1 MGVEKPEIEKPE
13 GFKMAQIDLL
23 SATKVESLKTP
34 GDYLD
39 GRGLYLQVRSKT
51 SKSWLFKYS
60 LDKKTREMGLGPLE
74 TISLADAREK
84 RDFYRRM
91 LKAEKPVDPIEFRK
105 RERAEA
111 ALDRANTITFK
122 EACAKYV
129 EAKREEWKSRKHE
142 IQWDSA
148 LQRYAFPTIGGLSV
162 RDIDDGLVV
171 RVLQPIWTA
180 KLETATRVRSRIKS
194 VLDWATV
201 SGFRKGENP
210 ARWTGHLEHLLA
222 SPEAIRKVKP
232 VEHHPSLPWEEVP
245 SFMQDL
251 RTRDDAISAS
261 AMEFLIL
268 TATRTDETISAKWI
282 EIDAAKLLWNVP
294 RGRMKESVAH
304 QVPLSPAAV
313 AVLERMRK
321 LTNGEFIFFG
331 QNAGQPLS
339 NMALLTLI
347 KRMTSKRAWI
357 DPTSGRTITSHGF
370 RTSFR
375 NWAAEHDC
383 PDAVAEACIAHKVSD
398 DVVAAYKRTTF
409 AKLRREWMER
419 WAKFATSDPA
429 KASDNVVA
437 IRA

>member
-1 MGVEKPEIEKPE
+1 MGITQ
-13 GFKMAQIDLL
+13 MAKVDLL
-23 SATKVESLKTP
+23 SAAKVRTLKEP

-39 GRGLYLQVRSKT
+39 GRGLYLQVRSET
-51 SKSWLFKYS
+51 SKSWLLKYT
-60 LDKKTREMGLGPLE
+60 LDKKAREMGLGALE
-74 TISLADAREK
+74 VVSLGEARGSRDA
-84 RDFYRRM
+84 YRK
-91 LKAEKPVDPIEFRK
+91 LLKDGTDPIEHKKAEKAAK
-105 RERAEA
+105 ALERAK
-111 ALDRANTITFK
+111 TITFK

-148 LQRYAFPTIGGLSV
+148 LRRYAFPVIGDLSV

-180 KLETATRVRSRIKS
+180 KLETATRVRSRMKS

-222 SPEAIRKVKP
+222 SPEAIRKVNP
-232 VEHHPSLPWEEVP
+232 VEHHPSLPWEELP
-245 SFMQDL
+245 AFMQDL
-251 RTRDDAISAS
+251 RTRDAISAA

-268 TATRTDETISAKWI
+268 TATRTDETIGAKWT
-282 EIDAAKLLWNVP
+282 EIDLTKSVWNVP

-304 QVPLSPAAV
+304 QVPLSPAAQ

-331 QNAGQPLS
+331 QKAGQPLS

-347 KRMTSKRAWI
+347 KRMSSKRDWI

-398 DVVAAYKRTTF
+398 DVIAAYKRTTF
-409 AKLRREWMER
+409 AKLRREWMDR
-419 WAKFATSDPA
+419 WATFATSDPA
-429 KASDNVVA
+429 KAADNIVA

>member
-1 MGVEKPEIEKPE
+1 MGVEKLGKPQ
-13 GFKMAQIDLL
+13 MAQIDML
-23 SATKVESLKTP
+23 SAAKVESLKTP

-51 SKSWLFKYS
+51 SKSWLLKYS

-74 TISLADAREK
+74 TVSLADAREK
-84 RDFYRRM
+84 RDFYRKM
-91 LKAEKPVDPIEFRK
+91 LKAERPVDPIEFRK
-105 RERAEA
+105 RERADA
-111 ALDRANTITFK
+111 ALERAKTITFK
-122 EACAKYV
+122 EACAEYV
-129 EAKREEWKSRKHE
+129 KAKRNEWKSLKHAG
-142 IQWDSA
+142 QWDAA
-148 LQRYAFPTIGGLSV
+148 LQRYAFPVIGDLSV
-162 RDIDDGLVV
+162 RDIDQGLVV
-171 RVLQPIWTA
+171 RLLQPIWTA

-194 VLDWATV
+194 VLDWSTV
-201 SGFRKGENP
+201 SGFRSGENP

-222 SPEAIRKVKP
+222 SPEAIRKVRP

-245 SFMQDL
+245 AFLQDM
-251 RTRDDAISAS
+251 RDRDAISAA

-268 TATRTDETISAKWI
+268 TATRTDETISAKWS
-282 EIDAAKLLWNVP
+282 EMDQAKALWNVP

-304 QVPLSPAAV
+304 QVPLSPAAL

-331 QNAGQPLS
+331 QSAGRPLS

-357 DPTSGRTITSHGF
+357 DPASGRTITAHGF
-370 RTSFR
+370 RSSFR

-398 DVVAAYKRTTF
+398 DVIAAYKRTTF
-409 AKLRREWMER
+409 AKLRREWMDR
-419 WAKFATSDPA
+419 WAAFATSDPV
-429 KASDNVVA
+429 KTGGNVVDLRPSMGA
-437 IRA
+437 G